1 MTTFV
6 RQLCN
11 VDRYNLHLV
20 ICNSGAVVVRESF
33 LEEVTSKLSLKEE
46 ARISQAKEKGK
57 LSRSGEGMVKG
68 EAKIKTLMKARQ
80 SKHFQRRRAKWEL
93 GRGGHKEIK
102 N

>member
-33 LEEVTSKLSLKEE
+33 LEEVNVRGEFKSEADSLLERKSNSVFHRAQRKEE
-46 ARISQAKEKGK
+46 EYFCLGISRE
-57 LSRSGEGMVKG
+57 
-68 EAKIKTLMKARQ
+68 
-80 SKHFQRRRAKWEL
+80 
-93 GRGGHKEIK
+93 
-102 N
+102 